1 MPATCQVRVLGRFS
15 VSVDGRP
22 VPGNVWRNRR
32 AADVVK
38 LLAVEPD
45 HRLHRE
51 QVMDRLWPDLPV
63 DAAGANLRKAL
74 YYARR
79 ALGRADAVR
88 CEGRLLTLWP
98 VGVLD
103 VDLDRFERAADAAL
117 ASGDAT
123 RCALAAAEY
132 RGGLLADDR
141 YECWVAE
148 PHEKVEGRYVALL
161 RAAGDWARLLELD
174 ETDEQAHRAV
184 MRRHLAAGNR
194 REALRQ
200 FDRLRRTLRERI
212 GVGPDAETI
221 ALYESALAVDAAEPP
236 SPSQRAAVAL
246 ANGLVAFGR
255 RHLAEAERLARQ
267 VRVLA
272 LDADLGHELGEAS
285 TLLALVAHAR
295 GTWHRL
301 FREEFADSVRHPTR
315 PEVYDAHLCFQE
327 IYLYGPEGHDG
338 AEAFGRDLLDIA
350 SRAGSAAGRALA
362 LLLLGEFALL
372 SGHLDTAVATLR
384 ESLCEA
390 ERAGCV
396 SAQSLALERLAEAAS
411 RRGNRAAARA
421 DLDRALPLARSS
433 GIPSHLVI
441 RVHGVRVQAA
451 DSLGG
456 ALSAIREAERW
467 LTEAPHVCDP
477 CSMGFR
483 IAAATACACAG
494 SPSRAR
500 PHLVE
505 AERISGLW
513 QGGQWS
519 AALWEVRA
527 QVRRA
532 QGQRTQAAALFLEA
546 AERFA
551 AMRRPLEERRCRAA
565 AAGCPPTG
573 LSGP

>member
-1 MPATCQVRVLGRFS
+1 MPATCQVRVLGRFT

-22 VPGNVWRNRR
+22 VPGDVWRNRR

-38 LLAVEPD
+38 LLAIAPD

-98 VGVLD
+98 AGDLD

-117 ASGDAT
+117 ASGDPA
-123 RCALAAAEY
+123 RCAHAAADY

-141 YECWVAE
+141 YECWAAE
-148 PHEKVEGRYVALL
+148 PHEKVEARYVALL
-161 RAAGDWARLLELD
+161 RAAGDWERLLELD
-174 ETDEQAHRAV
+174 ETDEDAHRAV
-184 MRRHLAAGNR
+184 MRRHLATGHR

-200 FDRLRRTLRERI
+200 FERLRRALRERI
-212 GVGPDAETI
+212 GVGPDAETV
-221 ALYESALAVDAAEPP
+221 ALYESALTSARPP
-236 SPSQRAAVAL
+236 SPAQRAAVAL

-255 RHLAEAERLARQ
+255 RHLAEAEDLARQ
-267 VRVLA
+267 ARVLA

-301 FREEFADSVRHPTR
+301 FREKFADSVRHPTR
-315 PEVYDAHLCFQE
+315 PEVFDAHLCFQE
-327 IYLYGPEGHDG
+327 FYLYGPEGHEG
-338 AEAFGRDLLDIA
+338 AESFGRDLLAIA

-362 LLLLGEFALL
+362 HLLLGEFALL
-372 SGHLDTAVATLR
+372 SGHLDAAVATFGA
-384 ESLCEA
+384 SLAEA

-396 SAQSLALERLAEAAS
+396 SARSLALERRAEANV
-411 RRGNRAAARA
+411 RRGDRAAARA
-421 DLDRALPLARSS
+421 DLDRALPLAHAS

-441 RVHGVRVQAA
+441 RVHGVRVPAA

-456 ALSAIREAERW
+456 ELGAIRDAERW
-467 LTEAPHVCDP
+467 LAEVPHVCDP
-477 CSMGFR
+477 CSIGFR
-483 IAAATACACAG
+483 IAAATACATAG

-500 PHLVE
+500 SHLAE

-513 QGGQWS
+513 QGGPWT

-527 QVRRA
+527 EVRRA
-532 QGQRTQAAALFLEA
+532 EGHHAQAAALFLEA
-546 AERFA
+546 ADRFA
-551 AMRRPLEERRCRAA
+551 ALGRPLEQRRCLAVA
-565 AAGCPPTG
+565 G